1 MFSKFFKEII
11 QNRLNILVSVQ
22 LYELSLAFLHT
33 HTRFHMRLKVR
44 KEGRYHLRFRA
55 STDLAL
61 MNSQINAT
69 GWNLLQ
75 IERENPAK
83 TDSTKLLIFLKLV
96 T

>member
-1 MFSKFFKEII
+1 M
-11 QNRLNILVSVQ
+11 SVQ
-22 LYELSLAFLHT
+22 LCELSLAFLQTNTHTHT